1 MSPQGDMRR
10 NALRPEFIRRVLV
23 KHKLLILASANLRAF
38 VAKRCVGYLYSYE
51 ILDIIGNNSL

>member
-1 MSPQGDMRR
+1 MRR

-23 KHKLLILASANLRAF
+23 KHKLLILASTNLRAF